1 MFSRLGML
9 VPKHVQ
15 PFQSRSYYSTLNC
28 FKISTKNHTFFPQ
41 MTPILTKPYKST
53 TPLTHA
59 TYTPTRSFRTTTPAL
74 DWHQKIDHKTGEYY
88 YIDIFTGKK
97 TNIAPPVYLPHDAP
111 QESAALAFLRADRAP
126 VTGVQKKKSVLRPFF
141 TAMGIAGIL
150 YFLGEYGYLER
161 LLGYSPPARP
171 NIPYSKRVQE
181 RTKDL
186 ARGYDDFCKQ

>member
-1 MFSRLGML
+1 
-9 VPKHVQ
+9 
-15 PFQSRSYYSTLNC
+15 
-28 FKISTKNHTFFPQ
+28 

-111 QESAALAFLRADRAP
+111 QESASLAFLRADRAP
-126 VTGVQKKKSVLRPFF
+126 VTGVQKKKISLTSVFYCDGYRWDIILLRRVWLFG
-141 TAMGIAGIL
+141 AII
-150 YFLGEYGYLER
+150 R
-161 LLGYSPPARP
+161 L
-171 NIPYSKRVQE
+171 
-181 RTKDL
+181 
-186 ARGYDDFCKQ
+186 